1 MKMYSFSFRR
11 FALILLLTLVV
22 SNEAI
27 RTIGTSEL
35 SELMSSSTKDETTT
49 TYNEED
55 DDDKYKDVQEL
66 YVTQKLDHM
75 TIDST
80 TSTFQQR
87 YFYSSRYVNTS
98 QQQQQQQHIRA
109 TTKQQPP
116 TYAFL
121 CMGGEGPNM
130 HKSVLVD
137 SVHCTGDMLELAAKL
152 HTVRTI

>member
-1 MKMYSFSFRR
+1 MKMYSFGNGRCTLF
-11 FALILLLTLVV
+11 LLLTLVV

-27 RTIGTSEL
+27 RTIGTLEL
-35 SELMSSSTKDETTT
+35 SELITSSSSTEVETANNT
-49 TYNEED
+49 NEE

-75 TIDST
+75 KIDS
-80 TSTFQQR
+80 SATFQQR
-87 YFYSSRYVNTS
+87 YFYSSRYVSPST
-98 QQQQQQQHIRA
+98 QQHIRA
-109 TTKQQPP
+109 TQPP

-121 CMGGEGPNM
+121 CMGGEGPDM

-152 HTVRTI
+152 HTVRSNKIL